1 MSKSNFSFVS
11 SFHKQRENSFS
22 KSIFCNSF
30 YWFLNFL
37 LGGDPQPFP
46 DPDKIKEAVLDD
58 LTNRRDDAKKNHKE
72 SCEEYCADCHQY
84 LSSLGQPSGCRC
96 NR

>member
-11 SFHKQRENSFS
+11 SFHNQRENSFS
-22 KSIFCNSF
+22 KSIFCSSF
-30 YWFLNFL
+30 YWFLNIL

-58 LTNRRDDAKKNHKE
+58 PTNRCDDAKKNHKE

>member
-11 SFHKQRENSFS
+11 SFHKQRENSFI
-22 KSIFCNSF
+22 KSIFCSSF
-30 YWFLNFL
+30 YWFLNIL

-58 LTNRRDDAKKNHKE
+58 PTNRRDDAKKNHKE

>member
-11 SFHKQRENSFS
+11 SFHKQRENSFI
-22 KSIFCNSF
+22 KSIFCSSF
-30 YWFLNFL
+30 YWFLNIL

-58 LTNRRDDAKKNHKE
+58 LTNKCDDAKKNHKE

>member
-11 SFHKQRENSFS
+11 SFHKQRERTALAKVYSAAV
-22 KSIFCNSF
+22 F
-30 YWFLNFL
+30 YRFLFLNF
-37 LGGDPQPFP
+37 GDPQLFP
-46 DPDKIKEAVLDD
+46 DPDKIKKAVLDD

-72 SCEEYCADCHQY
+72 NCEEYCANCHQY